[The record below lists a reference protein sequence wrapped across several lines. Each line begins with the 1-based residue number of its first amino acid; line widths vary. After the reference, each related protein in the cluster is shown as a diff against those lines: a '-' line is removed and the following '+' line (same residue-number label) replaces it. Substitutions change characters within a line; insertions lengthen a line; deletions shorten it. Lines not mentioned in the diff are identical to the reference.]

1 MLILWIFSKWMLVT
15 WPKKTVSFMKWLN
28 LMTVTHIKRSKANMD
43 RNNFQQTITMALYL
57 YQQEKQPSS
66 FKDLRTETPYLL

>member
-1 MLILWIFSKWMLVT
+1 MLILWIFSKKMLVT

-43 RNNFQQTITMALYL
+43 RNNFQQTITMA
-57 YQQEKQPSS
+57 P
-66 FKDLRTETPYLL
+66 